1 MSKENKNKKK
11 ATKAS
16 KSIPSGSQTD
26 PYKPKP
32 TNKGQ
37 RADNPVR
44 IYADGESTSSIS
56 LRI

>member
-1 MSKENKNKKK
+1 MSKENKKK

-26 PYKPKP
+26 PYKPRP

-37 RADNPVR
+37 KADNPVR
-44 IYADGESTSSIS
+44 IYADGESTSLI
-56 LRI
+56 